1 MTALRS
7 GRSAT
12 CAAVFVLALLFAGLP
27 VRPVLAQSNE
37 IVAEVTRLRGEAEA
51 VQPGGGRRLA
61 VGAGIF
67 MTDTI
72 RTGADTRI
80 QIVFRDGTDLVL
92 GDETDFRIDFYD
104 FEEGGGS
111 GSSVFSLV
119 TGVFRMVTGAIAS
132 AGDPSVTI
140 TTPVAT
146 IGIRGIDLWGAQ
158 RPNRLRIGL
167 FGGIAVIVTNAA
179 GSVTLTDPGTL
190 TVVTAPDA
198 APTPAAEFDPDDL
211 ARVLTTV
218 EF

>member
-80 QIVFRDGTDLVL
+80 
-92 GDETDFRIDFYD
+92 
-104 FEEGGGS
+104 
-111 GSSVFSLV
+111 
-119 TGVFRMVTGAIAS
+119 
-132 AGDPSVTI
+132 
-140 TTPVAT
+140 
-146 IGIRGIDLWGAQ
+146 
-158 RPNRLRIGL
+158 
-167 FGGIAVIVTNAA
+167 
-179 GSVTLTDPGTL
+179 
-190 TVVTAPDA
+190 
-198 APTPAAEFDPDDL
+198 
-211 ARVLTTV
+211 
-218 EF
+218 